1 MRHVAQPQQ
10 QQGPVGRGTLSIL
23 GQIDYTGRVQP
34 YSVDKIMAE
43 APRLSAEYRR
53 ATGRPLA
60 VGGEIA
66 KHDAVRLLG
75 LSPAPDDAQGYDAVR
90 ACHAGDVIRYQIKN
104 RAIFDDKTGQRLG
117 QIKTNN
123 GWDRVLLVL
132 LDEEFEA
139 FEIHEATRNAIAA
152 VSEGAQRSARSK
164 RGSLSVARFKVI
176 GRLVWSH
183 TDRLI
188 PAEQITDASAPCP

>member
-1 MRHVAQPQQ
+1 MRRVAQPQHQ
-10 QQGPVGRGTLSIL
+10 RSPVGRGTLSIL

-43 APRLSAEYRR
+43 ARRLAAEYRR
-53 ATGRPLA
+53 ATGRPFA

-66 KHDAVRLLG
+66 KHDAIRLLG

-90 ACHAGDVIRYQIKN
+90 TCDAGDVIRYLIKN

-117 QIKTNN
+117 QIKINN
-123 GWDRVLLVL
+123 SWDRVLLVL

-139 FEIHEATRNAIAA
+139 FEIHEATRDAIAV
-152 VSEGAQRSARSK
+152 VSEGAQGGARAK
-164 RGSLSVARFKVI
+164 RGSLSVARFKVV
-176 GRLVWSH
+176 GRLVWSS
-183 TDRLI
+183 TDGLI
-188 PAEQITDASAPCP
+188 LAEQITDSNALCP